1 MKSSNPLGSNS
12 AFVTLCVCVSPSL
25 FVAITRLKSAKA
37 ALMGLRVTTSA
48 DENFSFIHC
57 AHLLV
62 FVCESRCSKIFA
74 NEEFLQTTD
83 ANYGGLQFQDGS
95 IELNGEQNNI

>member
-1 MKSSNPLGSNS
+1 MKVSNRLGSN
-12 AFVTLCVCVSPSL
+12 FVFFSLSVCCVSFRPI
-25 FVAITRLKSAKA
+25 ARLKSAKA
-37 ALMGLRVTTSA
+37 ALMGLRVTTNA

-62 FVCESRCSKIFA
+62 SVSHCSKILA
-74 NEEFLQTTD
+74 NEAFLQTMD
-83 ANYGGLQFQDGS
+83 ANYGGPQFQDGS

>member
-12 AFVTLCVCVSPSL
+12 AFVTLCVCVSPRL
-25 FVAITRLKSAKA
+25 LLAIARLKSAKA
-37 ALMGLRVTTSA
+37 ALMGLRVTTNA

-62 FVCESRCSKIFA
+62 SVCEFHCSKILA
-74 NEEFLQTTD
+74 NEAFLQTMD
-83 ANYGGLQFQDGS
+83 ANYGGPQFQDGS